1 MAIKNINANIITCLN
16 LKHDNRRIPTYE
28 SIFDIIVAE
37 RINGKLYSPKMDII
51 VETTTIIEK
60 EKEFDNFIQRDNNYK
75 CAIAVT
81 FEGDDFKIL
90 GEFDIDTKTSQ
101 LSSCGKKVWF
111 CNKTCCAENQGFEIP
126 ETATYCDIVLLVYR
140 PGIDDGKTWILQS
153 VKRLYINKNI

>member
-1 MAIKNINANIITCLN
+1 MAIKNINANIITCLH

-28 SIFDIIVAE
+28 AIFDIIVAE
-37 RINGKLYSPKMDII
+37 KIGEKFYSPKMDII
-51 VETTTIIEK
+51 VEISTIIEK

-81 FEGDDFKIL
+81 FNGEDFKIL

-111 CNKTCCAENQGFEIP
+111 YNKTFCAENQGFEIP

-153 VKRLYINKNI
+153 VKRLYINRGI